1 MIAYTF
7 DRAETATVEI
17 KETKAAADQSAAQG
31 QGAAGASS
39 ALNPSK
45 GPMLFPGLRIA
56 PGRLESPLNTDKT
69 RYASATITAGPLAGA
84 FLIGQ
89 STPMTDRKSGVL
101 GKRVDVRVVIGGGRS
116 IKKKKT
122 KT

>member
-1 MIAYTF
+1 MI
-7 DRAETATVEI
+7 V
-17 KETKAAADQSAAQG
+17 
-31 QGAAGASS
+31 AAGASS

-84 FLIGQ
+84 FLLGQ
-89 STPMTDRKSGVL
+89 STPMTLSGDVEDVSVQLTQMRFKDQVYPIDAIVL
-101 GKRVDVRVVIGGGRS
+101 NEIGRAHV
-116 IKKKKT
+116 
-122 KT
+122 